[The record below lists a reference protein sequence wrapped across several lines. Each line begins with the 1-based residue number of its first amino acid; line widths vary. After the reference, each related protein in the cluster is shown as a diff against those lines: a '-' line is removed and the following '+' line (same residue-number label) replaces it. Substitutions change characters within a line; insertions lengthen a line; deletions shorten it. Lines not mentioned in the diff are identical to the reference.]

1 MQGEKAS
8 ASSEEG
14 GSVGGGFLVFGQ
26 SGWIGSQVIKL
37 LKDAGE
43 VVHAASSRLEDRT
56 AILSELDCLKPKYVV
71 NAAGVTGRPNVDW
84 CEDHRPETIRANV
97 LGTINLADCCYLRGI
112 HLTTFASG
120 CIYQYDEQHPIGGP
134 AFKETDAPNY
144 SDSFYSTTK
153 IITEQMLVNYSNVLI
168 LRLRMPVSDDLHP
181 RSFLTKISR
190 YERVVNVPN
199 SISILADLL
208 PIALDLTKKERKGV
222 YNFTNPGAIAHN
234 EILQMYK
241 EYIDPSFTWK
251 NFTLEEQ
258 AKILKAGRSNN
269 ELVFNVPPL
278 LFLPLA
284 SPSPLLCP
292 WATNQLRA
300 CLRIKRM

>member
-1 MQGEKAS
+1 MQAAEKRS
-8 ASSEEG
+8 ASSGEG
-14 GSVGGGFLVFGQ
+14 DGVGGGFLVFGQ

-43 VVHAASSRLEDRT
+43 VVHAASSRLEDRA
-56 AILSELDCLKPKYVV
+56 AILSELDCMKPKYVV
-71 NAAGVTGRPNVDW
+71 NAAGVVPFLVALLTQNKTVFVYTRSIYSDQTGRPNVDW

-112 HLTTFASG
+112 HLTNFASG

-134 AFKETDAPNY
+134 GFKETDTPNY

-181 RSFLTKISR
+181 RSFLTKITR

-222 YNFTNPGAIAHN
+222 YNFTNPGAISHN

-241 EYIDPSFTWK
+241 E
-251 NFTLEEQ
+251 
-258 AKILKAGRSNN
+258 
-269 ELVFNVPPL
+269 VP
-278 LFLPLA
+278 FLPL
-284 SPSPLLCP
+284 
-292 WATNQLRA
+292 
-300 CLRIKRM
+300 